1 MMMKSSIPAQQV
13 QEIAAGNENK
23 DNQPEKI
30 YTKRMTDRQKKE
42 RKSAKWHKSHSLMC

>member
-1 MMMKSSIPAQQV
+1 MKSSIPAQQV

-30 YTKRMTDRQKKE
+30 YLQK
-42 RKSAKWHKSHSLMC
+42 